1 MAAELTAPTPHRRRR
16 LSAEVRHILA
26 GALVLA
32 ALALLFVL
40 SAGGE
45 RGAIGSYTVTA
56 RFPSAEG
63 IRLDSAVRLAG
74 VQIGRVTAMDYDSP
88 TQSAVVTLEID
99 RGVDLPADSIAIVT
113 SAGMLGG
120 RFIRLDP
127 GGDLELLADGD
138 EIEYTQGSIMFEELL
153 AKIIISVEQKRLA
166 QREAEREGTG
176 APGAP
181 QEPEGAAQ

>member
-1 MAAELTAPTPHRRRR
+1 VAAELTAAAPRRRRR
-16 LSAEVRHILA
+16 LSAEVRHVLV

-40 SAGGE
+40 SAGRE
-45 RGAIGSYTVTA
+45 SGAIGSYEVTA

-63 IRLDSAVRLAG
+63 VRVDSAVRLAG
-74 VQIGRVTAMDYDSP
+74 VQIGRVTAMDYQSQ
-88 TQSAVVTLEID
+88 TQSAIVTMEID
-99 RGVDLPADSIAIVT
+99 PGVELPTDSIAIVT
-113 SAGMLGG
+113 STGMLGG

-127 GGDLELLADGD
+127 GGELDLLADGD

-166 QREAEREGTG
+166 QREAERDASG
-176 APGAP
+176 ASGAP
-181 QEPEGAAQ
+181 QEP